1 MSTSPPD
8 ARAVA
13 RAVPLVVAAALVL
26 LALMTPPAAWQAV
39 GVAALL
45 MALAVVTPGLV
56 VRVVERV
63 ERSRDAAT
71 AGTGPVD
78 GRPS

>member
-1 MSTSPPD
+1 VSTSPPD
-8 ARAVA
+8 ARVVA
-13 RAVPLVVAAALVL
+13 RAVPLVVAAVLVL

-45 MALAVVTPGLV
+45 MALAVVTPRLV

-63 ERSRDAAT
+63 ERFRGAS
-71 AGTGPVD
+71 AGDTDPVD